1 MPGRPRSDS
10 DSTTD
15 GQLSKAHCERPNR
28 PRLKVRDAPV
38 IVQLQ
43 RGLLRWF
50 AYSRFSSLVSWL
62 QVLVLKCVPLLSV
75 AIVVRRFRHVVLLL
89 QRMQKSLLMF
99 SVRTAFET
107 WALAEVGFWFYFQW
121 KKRSLEER
129 RAYQPSILW
138 KAPGERLAS
147 LRRVLTSVEHIHTG
161 DGFLARAGYKP
172 EEPDNST
179 HSRQE
184 RRRPSLELHLRQHGR
199 TSSLDGLDAPVANSA
214 RLSTSPSVE
223 NLLRSW
229 SSSNC
234 LISGAQSAAKD
245 QDGST
250 LRDMKRLEF
259 CSWFSFTRPQRI
271 CQDITEIRRGN
282 IEEWVL
288 SYWFDGAERARAEDL
303 TAEETIELRQ
313 LTDEVIKWVD
323 LPLGDRRTD
332 TSDKNPKLRCFRM
345 RNDPFPAVHRPL
357 FVYVATAWVLPIL
370 GHRILAWLGFR
381 PYRSGSMEY
390 WFRPCSTT
398 SRQSWRPYQL
408 AGDLK
413 PLVFIHGIGVGPSM
427 CLSFLQ
433 RLVQTLGQ
441 DNPIFVVDLS
451 SISMRFVDEV
461 PGSTEVTT
469 NMVSM
474 LKVWGFEQAHFMG
487 HSFGTFVL
495 AWMLRYQRAAVE
507 RITFLDPVCFLTLRV
522 FKECHELQQLRMDS
536 AMNTMEMGIKYFV
549 LTELFVCN
557 FVCRCFFWEE
567 SNLDMRDLEGINALV
582 VLEADDLIVQTHSVR
597 RLVLADQQRRARKA
611 ASLAEASSLELLWLE
626 GQPHAG
632 FLVDTEANKELTAR
646 LQSFHSKQL
655 S

>member
-1 MPGRPRSDS
+1 MPARRRSDS
-10 DSTTD
+10 DSTAD
-15 GQLSKAHCERPNR
+15 GQPGQPQRTNSDRH
-28 PRLKVRDAPV
+28 RLKVRDAPV

-43 RGLLRWF
+43 RAWVRWF
-50 AYSRFSSLVSWL
+50 AYSRMSSLASWL
-62 QVLVLKCVPLLSV
+62 QVIVLKCVPLISV
-75 AIVVRRFRHVVLLL
+75 VVVAKRFRHVVQLL
-89 QRMQKSLLMF
+89 QRMQKSLLVF

-147 LRRVLTSVEHIHTG
+147 LRRVLASVEHIHTG
-161 DGFLARAGYKP
+161 DGFLARSGYKP
-172 EEPDNST
+172 KDPDAST
-179 HSRQE
+179 VRQQE
-184 RRRPSLELHLRQHGR
+184 RRPSLELHLRQGSR
-199 TSSLDGLDAPVANSA
+199 TSSLDGLESPVVNFA
-214 RLSTSPSVE
+214 RLSTSASVE

-234 LISGAQSAAKD
+234 LRNMGSPHASATD

-250 LRDMKRLEF
+250 LRDLKRLEF
-259 CSWFSFTRPQRI
+259 CSWFSFARPQRI

-288 SYWFDGAERARAEDL
+288 SYWFDGAERAQAEDL
-303 TAEETIELRQ
+303 TADERCELSQ

-323 LPLGDRRTD
+323 LPLLNTNAEDI
-332 TSDKNPKLRCFRM
+332 NPKLRCFRM

-357 FVYVATAWVLPIL
+357 FVYSATACVLPIL

-381 PYRSGSMEY
+381 PYRSGSTEY
-390 WFRPCSTT
+390 WFRPCSTAP
-398 SRQSWRPYQL
+398 RQSWRPCLL

-413 PLVFIHGIGVGPSM
+413 PVVFVHGIGVGPSM

-433 RLVQTLGQ
+433 RLVQNLGQ

-461 PGSTEVTT
+461 PGSAEVTT
-469 NMVSM
+469 NMVNM
-474 LKVWGFEQAHFMG
+474 LKVWGFEKAHFMG

-507 RITFLDPVCFLTLRV
+507 RISFIDPVCFLTLRV
-522 FKECHELQQLRMDS
+522 FKECHELQQLRWDS

-567 SNLDMRDLEGINALV
+567 SNLDMRDLEGVNALV
-582 VLEADDLIVQTHSVR
+582 VLEADDVIVQTHSVR

-611 ASLAEASSLELLWLE
+611 TSLAEASSLELLWLE
-626 GQPHAG
+626 GHPHAG

-646 LQSFHSKQL
+646 LQSFHSKQIA
-655 S
+655 